1 MIGEF
6 RAFLLKT
13 NALALA
19 IGVIIGAALGN
30 VVGSLVND
38 IIMPPIGVVLGGVD
52 FSSLVIKLKD
62 ATVDAAGKPVPEV
75 DIRYGTFINFDH
87 HVRRDRLRRLHDRP
101 LVHQGTAGGRGQDLP
116 LLQGTQLARRV
127 QVQGLHQRHLN
138 RAARRRRGSRK
149 GRHGV
154 SRPAAARSRSSRPLC
169 LASRPSVT
177 IRPGSGRRCRAR
189 NGRSTVAFCTMIVR
203 FRRRGAHRSSR
214 SRSGVL
220 LARTHADAA
229 WSSGP

>member
-38 IIMPPIGVVLGGVD
+38 IIMPPIGVALGGVD

-75 DIRYGTFINFDH
+75 DIRYGTFVNFIITF
-87 HVRRDRLRRLHDRP
+87 V
-101 LVHQGTAGGRGQDLP
+101 VIAFVVFMI
-116 LLQGTQLARRV
+116 AR
-127 QVQGLHQRHLN
+127 
-138 RAARRRRGSRK
+138 SFIK
-149 GRHGV
+149 EP
-154 SRPAAARSRSSRPLC
+154 PAAEVKTCPFCKEPNSLD
-169 LASRPSVT
+169 ASK
-177 IRPGSGRRCRAR
+177 CRA
-189 NGRSTVAFCTMIVR
+189 CTSAI
-203 FRRRGAHRSSR
+203 
-214 SRSGVL
+214 
-220 LARTHADAA
+220 
-229 WSSGP
+229 